1 MKSIYGHQSPRSWRA
16 LLAASALWLSLA
28 PLEAT
33 AQPEEEEKVEHQIE
47 VQATSQQTDRPTLE
61 NEQLGPRF
69 SATQFVTER
78 SLASL
83 QRQDEA
89 IVQLRDLIRSTPKN
103 DPQRAEYLFNL
114 SEIFWERSRYY
125 DDTAVERQDECY
137 RYDDQGDEQGARRCR
152 AQMEDMQSEAKR
164 LREESVQLYVD
175 IVRDYPGFGELDK
188 VYFYL
193 GSNLMETG
201 RQAEALDIFREL
213 IANFPQTKFGPQ
225 VLLYFGE
232 YAFDQGEM
240 FEALTAYQKVAEYPD
255 SPVYPY
261 GLYKLAW
268 TYYNLENYD
277 RSVEVFLT
285 VVDAARERPDD
296 GTMVALMRQVRQDVV
311 RAYAQMGSPDQAV
324 SFFQDIA
331 PEREDWLKM
340 TERLAVFY
348 GDQVQLSDSNRMY
361 RELITLNQESVK
373 TVDYQYEIVR
383 NQTTNNAYSE
393 ESIQELVR
401 MMRLVQLA
409 DGGQFADTEEQN
421 YPKIRAKVEEAARN
435 WSTTY
440 HREAQRTKNADLY
453 AMAYYLYKF
462 YLETFQDTEH
472 EYMMTFFYGE
482 LLYQLENWE
491 EAAAAYERVL
501 ELDPEGEYTKEAVLA
516 TVLAY
521 FYIVDT
527 SEERAVIEATFDEE
541 KDGEET
547 PAVPEAQELPEVY
560 VKLMTACENYI
571 EYVPDGDRMVDV
583 KYTMARTYYDFNHLE
598 KAYTVFEDIAFSHS
612 DHRLA
617 VISANLH
624 LDSLNLL
631 QEFDGL
637 NAAVERYIE
646 EEPIADADFR
656 DDVTNLHM
664 AIRFKICTVHD
675 DNEEWREAAECFVA
689 YASDFPESEFVDKA
703 LYNAA
708 LDFERLREIG
718 PAIQVRLHLLRVRPS
733 SELAPET
740 LFNIG
745 GNYHA
750 LAVYSEASRFYE
762 AFVRN
767 FPDHE
772 KAEDALSNAST
783 FRQGLG
789 QYDEA
794 IANYERYLELFASGN
809 RQESAEVFFQIAQIY
824 EEQGKQEEAFR
835 QYRQYLRKHAE
846 HGTNDRLLEAR
857 VKLGLHYWNSGGR
870 SGRRDALQEFERTL
884 RLYERMS
891 EEERADMTTG
901 RDAAAQAKFMI
912 GEDIFERAAA
922 ISINS
927 PNAKVLQRKATEKI
941 EAIEEARKAYEEVI
955 LFGRPDWAIAALYR
969 IGSGFQNFAESFRE
983 SPVPSQLTYE
993 QQEIYRGIL
1002 EDRASA
1008 IEDQAVVMYREAL
1021 NTARRANWFNEYS
1034 RNAEVALAELR
1045 PREFRKPSEMR
1056 AQPVFFRDGF
1066 MQSGFIL
1073 DVEDDDILGGL
1084 GDEEQA
1090 AEAAPAPEEVESE
1103 PAS

>member
-1 MKSIYGHQSPRSWRA
+1 MKSFYDHHSPRRWRV
-16 LLAASALWLSLA
+16 LLAAAALSLTLG
-28 PLEAT
+28 PLEAA
-33 AQPEEEEKVEHQIE
+33 AQPEEDEKVEHEIA
-47 VQATSQQTDRPTLE
+47 VQETTQQTERPTLE
-61 NEQLGPRF
+61 DEQQGPRF
-69 SATQFVTER
+69 SATQFVTQR

-89 IVQLRDLIRSTPKN
+89 IVQLRDLIRSTPES

-125 DDTAVERQDECY
+125 DDSAVERQDECY
-137 RYDDQGDEQGARRCR
+137 RIDDTGDEQAARRCR
-152 AQMEDMQSEAKR
+152 AQMEDMQAEAKR

-175 IVRDYPGFGELDK
+175 IIRGYPDFGELDK

-193 GSNLMETG
+193 GSNLMDVG
-201 RQAEALDIFREL
+201 RKTEALDIFREL
-213 IANFPQTKFGPQ
+213 IANYPQTEFVPQ

-232 YAFDQGEM
+232 YYFDEGEM
-240 FEALTAYQKVAEYPD
+240 FEALKAYQKVAEYPE
-255 SPVYPY
+255 SSVYPY

-268 TYYNLENYD
+268 TYYNLENYE
-277 RSVEVFLT
+277 RTIEVFLT
-285 VVDAARERPDD
+285 VIDAARERPDD
-296 GTMVALMRQVRQDVV
+296 GTMVALMRQVRQDIV
-311 RAYAQMGSPDQAV
+311 RAYAQIGSPDQAV
-324 SFFQDIA
+324 EFFQDIA

-348 GDQVQLSDSNRMY
+348 GDQVQLSDSTRMY
-361 RELITLNQESVK
+361 RELISLNQESVK

-409 DGGQFADTEEQN
+409 DGGQFEDTEEQN
-421 YPKIRAKVEEAARN
+421 YPRIRSKVEEAARN

-501 ELDPEGEYTKEAVLA
+501 ELEPEGEYTKEAVLA

-541 KDGEET
+541 DGEEET
-547 PAVPEAQELPEVY
+547 PAIPEPKELPEVY
-560 VKLMTACENYI
+560 QKLMAACENYV

-583 KYTMARTYYDFNHLE
+583 KYTMARTYYDFDHLE
-598 KAYTVFEDIAFSHS
+598 KAATIFEDIAFTHS

-631 QEFDGL
+631 QNFDNL

-646 EEPIADADFR
+646 VDPIEDAEFQE
-656 DDVTNLHM
+656 DVTNLHM

-675 DNEEWREAAECFVA
+675 DEEEWRQAAECFVA
-689 YASDFPESEFVDKA
+689 YASDFPDSEYVDKA

-794 IANYERYLELFASGN
+794 IANYERYMELFASEN
-809 RQESAEVFFQIAQIY
+809 KQETAEVFFQIAQIY
-824 EEQGKQEEAFR
+824 EEQGKKNEAFE
-835 QYRQYLRKHAE
+835 QYQQYLRRHAE
-846 HGTNDRLLEAR
+846 HGTNDRMLEAR
-857 VKLGLHYWNSGGR
+857 VKVGLHHWNNGGR
-870 SGRRDALQEFERTL
+870 NGRRDALEEFERTL
-884 RLYERMS
+884 RVYERMS
-891 EEERADMTTG
+891 EEERAEMTTG
-901 RDAAAQAKFMI
+901 RDAAAQAKFMMA
-912 GEDIFERAAA
+912 EDIFERAAA
-922 ISINS
+922 LSIDS
-927 PNAKVLQRKATEKI
+927 SDAEELTKKTMAKM
-941 EAIEEARKAYEEVI
+941 EAIDEARVAYEEVI
-955 LFGRPDWAIAALYR
+955 VFGRPDWAIAALYR
-969 IGSGFQNFAESFRE
+969 IGSGYQNFAETFRD
-983 SPVPSQLTYE
+983 SPVPSRLTYE

-1002 EDRASA
+1002 EDRASM
-1008 IEDQAVVMYREAL
+1008 IEDKAVEMYREAL
-1021 NTARRANWFNEYS
+1021 ATARRANWFNQYS
-1034 RNAEVALAELR
+1034 RQAEVALADLR

-1056 AQPVFFRDGF
+1056 ASPVFFRDGF
-1066 MQSGFIL
+1066 MRSGFIK
-1073 DVEDDDILGGL
+1073 DVEDEDILGGL
-1084 GDEEQA
+1084 GSEEQA
-1090 AEAAPAPEEVESE
+1090 VNEAPEEVESE